1 MAAIESECAL
11 KIHEDLISFK
21 KPWKV
26 TILEKCWCRKE
37 IRSKGDSEVWYLV
50 EFPNGFKTVDCKC
63 VFKTNITL
71 KVILKDIRLALLL
84 KVSPRKDG
92 INYKEIFSTV

>member
-1 MAAIESECAL
+1 MAAIESECDL

-50 EFPNGFKTVDCKC
+50 KFPNGFKNVDCKW
-63 VFKTNITL
+63 VFKTKHNSKGNIERY
-71 KVILKDIRLALLL
+71 KARLAA
-84 KVSPRKDG
+84 KGFTQKRWR
-92 INYKEIFSTV
+92 